1 MSRFPIG
8 LVPGVRSVRAWI
20 CQGSA
25 PSGLLMRV
33 DILTIF
39 PGLFSG
45 FLGESLVKS
54 ARDRGLVDL
63 RLWDFRD
70 YATDRHRSVD
80 DKPFGGGPGM
90 VLKPEPVF
98 ACLDQVIGRQP
109 RPRMLLPS
117 PVGRPFDQ
125 DLVRELAREPRLAI
139 LCARYEGYDERIVE
153 GWDFEE
159 VSIGD
164 YVLMGGEIPAM
175 VILEAVIR
183 LLPGVVGHDLATSQE
198 SFEGAQLEH
207 PQYTRPAE
215 FQGMQVP
222 EVLRSGDHARVA
234 QWKQEQSGKRTRERR
249 PDLLSPEARRE
260 QARPE
265 R

>member
-1 MSRFPIG
+1 
-8 LVPGVRSVRAWI
+8 
-20 CQGSA
+20 
-25 PSGLLMRV
+25 MRV

-54 ARDRGLVDL
+54 ARDRGLVDV
-63 RLWDFRD
+63 RLWDFRT
-70 YATDRHRSVD
+70 YTTDRHRSVD

-98 ACLDQVIGRQP
+98 ACLEDVVATEP

-125 DLVRELAREPRLAI
+125 AFAREPRLAI
-139 LCARYEGYDERIVE
+139 LCPRYEGYDERIVA
-153 GWDFEE
+153 GWGFEE

-164 YVLMGGEIPAM
+164 YVLMGGEVPAM
-175 VILEAVIR
+175 VILEAVLR

-198 SFEGAQLEH
+198 SFEGSQLEH

-215 FQGMQVP
+215 FQGMNVP

-234 QWKQEQSGKRTRERR
+234 QWKQEQSGARTRERR
-249 PDLLSPEARRE
+249 PDLLSSKE
-260 QARPE
+260 QGE
-265 R
+265 RTQPDR